1 MQWSQ
6 PPPPP
11 PPPPAPQQPQWQ
23 PPPLPADDRIKQAVR
38 AGQVFDDRQ
47 DAARAVTYAQSFL
60 KTGHDV
66 SRPPVIGGILIGLA
80 FTVAL
85 QFAAGY
91 LFLLV
96 IPVGL
101 FIAVLV
107 YLAWFSSKRGQ
118 VEQSLEANRRVAG
131 G

>member
-1 MQWSQ
+1 M
-6 PPPPP
+6 
-11 PPPPAPQQPQWQ
+11 
-23 PPPLPADDRIKQAVR
+23 R
-38 AGQVFDDRQ
+38 AGQVFHDPQ

-66 SRPPVIGGILIGLA
+66 SRPPLIGAIMVGLA

-85 QFAAGY
+85 QIAAGY
-91 LFLLV
+91 VFLLV
-96 IPVGL
+96 IPVGV

-107 YLAWFSSKRGQ
+107 YLAWFSSKKGQ

>member
-6 PPPPP
+6 PSPPPP
-11 PPPPAPQQPQWQ
+11 SPAPQQPTWQ
-23 PPPLPADDRIKQAVR
+23 SPPLPADDRIKQAVR
-38 AGQVFDDRQ
+38 SGQVFDDPQ

-66 SRPPVIGGILIGLA
+66 ARPPVIGGILIGLA

-85 QFAAGY
+85 QLAAGY
-91 LFLLV
+91 VFLLV

-107 YLAWFSSKRGQ
+107 YLAYFSSKKGQ

>member
-6 PPPPP
+6 PPPP

-23 PPPLPADDRIKQAVR
+23 APPLPADDRIKQAVR
-38 AGQVFDDRQ
+38 AGQVFDDPQ
-47 DAARAVTYAQSFL
+47 DAARAVAYAQSFL

-66 SRPPVIGGILIGLA
+66 SRPPLIAGILVGLA

-85 QFAAGY
+85 QLAAGY
-91 LFLLV
+91 VFFLV

-101 FIAVLV
+101 FVAVLV
-107 YLAWFSSKRGQ
+107 YLAYFSSKKGQ